1 MAAIKLGSTGPRVV
15 ALQQQLLQR
24 GFDPGEING
33 SFGPPTEVAVRGFQQ
48 SIGLEPDGV
57 VGPNT
62 VAALNMPSV
71 TSNITVDNVS
81 AMFPGTARVNIQ
93 FHLPYVLK
101 SLLDVQLADKP
112 MVLMALATIRAETA
126 SFLPIEEFQS
136 SYNTPPGGSP
146 FALYDDRADL
156 GNLGSPDGE
165 LFKGRG
171 FVQLTGRANYTHFSN
186 VLSLG
191 TQLVDNPELAGDPE
205 VAAQL
210 LAAFLK
216 DKEDRIRLA
225 LARNDLAT
233 ARKLVNGGTHGL
245 ADFTDAFQRGQGQ
258 IPEPVQV
265 QTG

>member
-1 MAAIKLGSTGPRVV
+1 MAAIKLGSTGSQVV

-33 SFGPPTEVAVRGFQQ
+33 SFGPPTEAAVRGFQQ

-71 TSNITVDNVS
+71 TSNVTVDSVS
-81 AMFPGTARVNIQ
+81 PMFPGTARVNIQ

-101 SLLDVQLADKP
+101 SLLDVQLVDKT
-112 MVLMALATIRAETA
+112 MILMALATIRAETA

-136 SYNTPPGGSP
+136 SYNTPPGGPP
-146 FALYDDRADL
+146 FALYDNRADL
-156 GNLGSPDGE
+156 GNLGPPDGE

-186 VLSLG
+186 VLSRG
-191 TQLVDNPELAGDPE
+191 TQLVDNPDLAGDPE